1 MSFFFLF
8 LNEISILLDGA
19 DKTDGPVKRWK
30 QLQEENDLTIKLTFK
45 WIQLIHSLP
54 KLWIGQIFIGFANSI
69 NLAIQDHHLI
79 KKH

>member
-8 LNEISILLDGA
+8 LNEILILLDGA
-19 DKTDGPVKRWK
+19 DKTDDAVKRWK
-30 QLQEENDLTIKLTFK
+30 QLQEENDLTIKLMFK

-54 KLWIGQIFIGFANSI
+54 KLWIGQIFIDLANSV